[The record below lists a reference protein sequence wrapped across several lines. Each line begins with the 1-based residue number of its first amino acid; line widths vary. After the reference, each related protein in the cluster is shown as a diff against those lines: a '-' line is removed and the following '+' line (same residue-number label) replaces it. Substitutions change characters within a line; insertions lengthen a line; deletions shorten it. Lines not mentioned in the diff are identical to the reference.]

1 LSELLLS
8 PACIGRGPM
17 FDKRFLENID
27 WLFLLSFFLIMV
39 MGFVNL
45 WSASAAAGYPFQWKQ
60 LQWYV
65 VGTVFMF
72 GAMAFDYRKLA
83 SYWVHIYVLTVIML
97 LLVMFVGK
105 SVSGS
110 QRWISLGF
118 FNLQPSEPAK
128 LLMVIVISSFFARD
142 EKEQYGIL
150 DLWKPTL
157 LVIIPVALIV
167 KQPDLGTGLLV
178 LGVFASLVYYARL
191 KWTSFLIILGA
202 ALASFPLLWKF
213 MKPYQRKRVE
223 IFLNPESDP
232 FGAGWHILQSKI
244 AVGSGQILGKGFMKG
259 TQAQLNFLPEV
270 HTDFAFSIWSEEW
283 GFAGAFVLVGIYFFF
298 LSRCLYIAQNAKD
311 RFGSFLV
318 FGITAMIF
326 WQVLINVCMVLGL
339 MPVVGIPLPLVSYG
353 GSSVLTTMVGVGL
366 IMNVWLR
373 RSVFQR
379 KEVNQSRL
387 GYGHVSSGLTG

>member
-1 LSELLLS
+1 
-8 PACIGRGPM
+8 M
-17 FDKRFLENID
+17 FDKRFLEDMD
-27 WLFLLSFFLIMV
+27 WWLIMSLLV
-39 MGFVNL
+39 IMFLGFVNL

-65 VGTVFMF
+65 IGSVLML

-83 SYWVHIYVLTVIML
+83 SYWIHIYVLTIIML

-118 FNLQPSEPAK
+118 INLQPSEFAK
-128 LLMVIVISSFFARD
+128 LMMVVVISSFFAQEDR
-142 EKEQYGIL
+142 EQYGLL
-150 DLWKPTL
+150 DLWKPLL
-157 LVIIPVALIV
+157 LVLVPVFLIV
-167 KQPDLGTGLLV
+167 KQPDLGTGILV
-178 LGVFASLVYYARL
+178 MGIFASLVYYARL
-191 KWTSFLIILGA
+191 RWTSFLIILGMGLA
-202 ALASFPLLWKF
+202 AFPLLWKF
-213 MKPYQRKRVE
+213 MKPYQRRRVE

-232 FGAGWHILQSKI
+232 FGAGWHVLQSKI
-244 AVGSGQILGKGFMKG
+244 AVGSGQVLGKGFMKG

-283 GFAGAFVLVGIYFFF
+283 GFAGAIILLGVYFFF
-298 LSRCLYIAQNAKD
+298 LIRCLSIAHNARD

-326 WQVLINVCMVLGL
+326 WQLLINVCMVLGL

-353 GSSVLTTMVGVGL
+353 GSSVLTTLVGVGL
-366 IMNVWLR
+366 IMNVRLR
-373 RSVFQR
+373 RSLFQR
-379 KEVNQSRL
+379 KEAGHSRFA
-387 GYGHVSSGLTG
+387 YGKPATEIIRS